1 MTSHPILVTGAAGH
15 LGIHIVRELL
25 ASGQQVRALVRQDS
39 QKEKFARF
47 GLDLDKIEVVV
58 GDLTQPGIAARVVAG
73 CEMVYHAAAVFR
85 TRGVDEEAMVR
96 ENRES
101 TRAMIEACLA
111 NGVKRVVYTS
121 SVASLGPSRR
131 SEEIRDERHFN
142 DDPIDGYVRS
152 KCEAEKMVREAY
164 EQRKLPVVIVNPATI
179 LGPGDFKPTP
189 SNWFLLETM
198 KKVPKAYF
206 NGGHSY
212 CDVEDV
218 ARGHVAAMARGRLGE
233 RYVLAGD
240 NIAIRD
246 FFIRVGALRGG
257 GRPLFRIGHA
267 VVEVAGLLLE
277 TKAKLT
283 GGTPFFTRRKA
294 HKLIDYY
301 GYYSSEKANRELGY
315 QSRSFDLMIQRSAA
329 WFEKMG
335 WLPVAAD

>member
-25 ASGQQVRALVRQDS
+25 ATGQQVRALIRQES
-39 QKEKFARF
+39 QRGNFTRF
-47 GLDLDKIEVVV
+47 GLDVAKIEIVT
-58 GDLTQPGIAARVVAG
+58 GDLTQPGVAARAIAG

-85 TRGVDEEAMVR
+85 TRGVDEDAMVR
-96 ENRES
+96 ENFES
-101 TRAMIEACLA
+101 TRATIETCLA
-111 NGVKRVVYTS
+111 LGVKRLVYTS

-131 SEEIRDERHFN
+131 PEDIRDERHFN

-152 KCEAEKMVREAY
+152 KCEAEKLVREAY
-164 EQRKLPVVIVNPATI
+164 ERKNLPVVIVNPATI

-198 KKVPKAYF
+198 KKVPRAYF

-218 ARGHVAAMARGRLGE
+218 ARGHVAAMTRGRLGE

-246 FFIRVGALRGG
+246 FFTRVGTLRGG
-257 GRPLFRIGHA
+257 GRPVICIGHA

-277 TKAKLT
+277 AKAKLT
-283 GGTPFFTRRKA
+283 RGTPFFTRRKA

-315 QSRSFDLMIQRSAA
+315 QSRSFDLMIARSAA
-329 WFEKMG
+329 WFEGMG
-335 WLPVAAD
+335 WLPR